1 MTTTLEEVGAGV
13 RDEPLTIADRTF
25 RSRLIVG
32 SGKYES
38 FDIQLE
44 ATRTSAAEMITVALR
59 RVPQGVPKSARSRY
73 AERALVEG
81 DRVEILEAVGGG

>member
-32 SGKYES
+32 SGKYRDSE
-38 FDIQLE
+38 
-44 ATRTSAAEMITVALR
+44 EMVHAHGRCGTGLR
-59 RVPQGVPKSARSRY
+59 WIR
-73 AERALVEG
+73 
-81 DRVEILEAVGGG
+81 